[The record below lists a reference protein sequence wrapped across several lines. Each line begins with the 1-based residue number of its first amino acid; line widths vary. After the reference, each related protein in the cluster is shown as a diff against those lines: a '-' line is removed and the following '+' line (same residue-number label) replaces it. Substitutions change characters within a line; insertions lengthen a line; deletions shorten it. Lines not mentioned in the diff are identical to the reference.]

1 MKHYLEALVE
11 RFEKKCNTNIKTQLL
26 PFIPESRVRRL
37 EEEAEANN
45 EKPEVGD
52 EAASPIM
59 AGLFSTRSCRPDV
72 SVPTLRLARR
82 VTRWNVADDARLR
95 QYLGYTKGTAG
106 ARLRSQLDT
115 KDFATAV
122 LRIWPDADLAGD
134 AGIDG
139 QSSGGYWIEFASQ
152 DGSRSRALHWSYSKQ
167 FSAGHTQEAEIA
179 AMYDAIHNDG
189 LPLASLLEFLLG
201 RPVVIEVLGDNA
213 AANTAAQKGY
223 VPRLRHLHRSKR
235 IHRPYLG
242 EIFDDEKPQAT
253 LLKIETAKQKGDLLT
268 KEMDMARFDECKRI
282 LPIVPATCARTAQAM
297 TPVCRHG
304 VCSPPALA

>member
-1 MKHYLEALVE
+1 
-11 RFEKKCNTNIKTQLL
+11 
-26 PFIPESRVRRL
+26 
-37 EEEAEANN
+37 
-45 EKPEVGD
+45 
-52 EAASPIM
+52 M
-59 AGLFSTRSCRPDV
+59 AGLCSARSCRPDV

-115 KDFATAV
+115 KDFASAV
-122 LRIWPDADLAGD
+122 LRIWPDADLVGD

-139 QSSGGYWIEFASQ
+139 QSSGGYWIELASQ
-152 DGSRSRALHWSYSKQ
+152 DGSRSWALHWSYSKQ
-167 FSAGHTQEAEIA
+167 ASQQATPKRPRLS
-179 AMYDAIHNDG
+179 AMYDAIRNDG
-189 LPLASLLEFLLG
+189 IPLASLLDFLLG

-235 IHRPYLG
+235 IHRSCLG

-253 LLKIETAKQKGDLLT
+253 LFKIEIARQKGDMFT
-268 KEMDMARFDECKRI
+268 KEM
-282 LPIVPATCARTAQAM
+282 V
-297 TPVCRHG
+297 HG
-304 VCSPPALA
+304 KIR